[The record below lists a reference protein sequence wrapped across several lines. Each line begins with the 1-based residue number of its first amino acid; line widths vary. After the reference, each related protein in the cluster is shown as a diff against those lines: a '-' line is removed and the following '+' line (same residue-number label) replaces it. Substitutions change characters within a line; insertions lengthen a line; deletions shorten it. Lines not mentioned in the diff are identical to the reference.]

1 MTEEERIKE
10 AERMYL
16 VDAERLSKIG
26 ELLALDAERVAAI
39 ERFQALDADRVAAL
53 VRYQELDAHRVE
65 MIERFQSLDKDRVAQ
80 IMELSERL
88 NSASRDED
96 INRLLA
102 LDAERVSAIET
113 YQSLD
118 KDRVEKIA
126 ELSGRLISID
136 NQPDV
141 SGQQALDAER
151 VSAIE
156 KYQDLD
162 AGRVEA
168 IERMLALD
176 RDRVKVIEELSARLH
191 SMDGITAVG
200 RNRGFLKDEVFNAA
214 WEKSA
219 AANASGWPQGVPDV
233 RWRAHIALW
242 AARHGLNLEGDFVE
256 CGVHTGL
263 LSLVVCHALK
273 FEAQPRKFFLFDT
286 FDGIPLDA
294 VTEAETDRANASNAS
309 YYRDVFDIAK
319 DNFSPF
325 PNAKLIQGVLP
336 QSLADAPIDKIA
348 YLSVDLNN
356 VNAERGVIEL
366 LWGKLVNG
374 AIVLIDDYDW
384 TGCEEQKEMWDD
396 FAGVRGLM
404 IATLPTG
411 QGLLI
416 KTE

>member
-26 ELLALDAERVAAI
+26 ELLAIDAERVAAI

-88 NSASRDED
+88 SSASRDED

-126 ELSGRLISID
+126 ELSDRLISID

-162 AGRVEA
+162 AHRVEA

-200 RNRGFLKDEVFNAA
+200 RNRGFLQDEVFSAA

-219 AANASGWPQGVPDV
+219 AANVAGWPQGVPDV

-242 AARHGLNLEGDFVE
+242 AARHGLKLEGDFVE

-263 LSLVVCHALK
+263 FSLVIFHALD
-273 FEAQPRKFFLFDT
+273 FVSQNRSFYLFDT
-286 FDGIPLDA
+286 YNGIPMEGVEDA
-294 VTEAETDRANASNAS
+294 ELERANSSNQTL
-309 YYRDVFDIAK
+309 YKDVFSSAK
-319 DNFSPF
+319 ENFSPF
-325 PNAKLIQGVLP
+325 PNAKLIQGILP
-336 QSLADAPIDKIA
+336 HSLVDAPIDKIA
-348 YLSVDLNN
+348 YLSIDLNN
-356 VNAERGVIEL
+356 VNAERGVIER
-366 LWGKLVNG
+366 LWDKLVNG

-384 TGCEEQKEMWDD
+384 AGHELQKKMWDD
-396 FAGVRGLM
+396 FAGNRGLM

-416 KTE
+416 KCE